1 MAERASD
8 RLLRML
14 GEIAYLERHEGVSVA
29 RFAEQ
34 FGVSTQQ
41 AMADID
47 TLWVSGTPGY
57 LPYDLI
63 DFDATA
69 LEQGVV
75 RLVEARGMTRPLRL
89 GAREA
94 VALIAALRAMASS
107 LGPALDEERAAVLA
121 SALEKVGSAAGDA
134 AAAVDVDLHAAAN
147 PEVAA
152 AVGEALTRRRRLRI
166 RYVDARDE
174 ASDRDV
180 DPVRLVSQDERTY
193 LLAWCWSAD
202 ADRLFRLD
210 RIVAAQV
217 LEAPASDHDVPAGAD
232 VFDPGTEG
240 SLVTLHL
247 ASPGRWVAETA
258 PAEAVRNL
266 PDGSF
271 EVDLR
276 VVQPAWLRHLVLQA
290 AHDVLDVRPA
300 AVAAE
305 VAQAAAA
312 ALAAYAPLLAAE
324 G

>member
-1 MAERASD
+1 VAERASD

-232 VFDPGTEG
+232 VFAPGAEG

>member
-266 PDGSF
+266 SDGSF

>member
-1 MAERASD
+1 VAERASD

-174 ASDRDV
+174 SSDRDV

-232 VFDPGTEG
+232 VFAPGAEG

-305 VAQAAAA
+305 VAHAAAA

>member
-174 ASDRDV
+174 SSDRDV

-232 VFDPGTEG
+232 VFAPGAEG

-305 VAQAAAA
+305 VAHAAAA

>member
-75 RLVEARGMTRPLRL
+75 RLVEARGLTRPLRL

-94 VALIAALRAMASS
+94 VALIAALRAMSSS

-147 PEVAA
+147 PDVAA
-152 AVGEALTRRRRLRI
+152 AVGEALTGRRRLRI

-232 VFDPGTEG
+232 VFAPGAEG

-305 VAQAAAA
+305 VAHAAAA
-312 ALAAYAPLLAAE
+312 ALDAYAPLLAAE